1 MTIKAIDNEWMVD
14 VRPQGRNGP
23 RVRRKFKTKS
33 EAQQYERWVI
43 ATQNNKEWLGK
54 DKKDPRTLEELI
66 EAWSKF
72 YGQSLK
78 SGDKVKGDLLR
89 ICAEMGN
96 PRASDLTKATFTKYR
111 AARLDAGISPVT
123 INREHDH
130 LSGVFSALTKAGQY
144 TAPNPLSHLPRLRTR
159 DKEKTFLTSEQINIL
174 LNTLENSYY
183 RLAVLAL
190 ATGARYE
197 EAAQLTISRVQHN
210 KVTFTDTKNGRD
222 RTVPIGPDVHK
233 IITDKV
239 KSGKLFPGV
248 RYETFR
254 ATLKRLF
261 DLPEGQATHVLRH
274 TFASHF
280 TMNGGNIITLQ
291 KLLGHASIKQTM
303 VYAHLAPDY
312 LNEVITL
319 NPFIK
324 RDVK

>member
-1 MTIKAIDNEWMVD
+1 M
-14 VRPQGRNGP
+14 
-23 RVRRKFKTKS
+23 
-33 EAQQYERWVI
+33 
-43 ATQNNKEWLGK
+43 
-54 DKKDPRTLEELI
+54 
-66 EAWSKF
+66 
-72 YGQSLK
+72 
-78 SGDKVKGDLLR
+78 
-89 ICAEMGN
+89 
-96 PRASDLTKATFTKYR
+96 
-111 AARLDAGISPVT
+111 
-123 INREHDH
+123 
-130 LSGVFSALTKAGQY
+130 
-144 TAPNPLSHLPRLRTR
+144 
-159 DKEKTFLTSEQINIL
+159 
-174 LNTLENSYY
+174 
-183 RLAVLAL
+183 
-190 ATGARYE
+190 
-197 EAAQLTISRVQHN
+197 
-210 KVTFTDTKNGRD
+210 TFTDTKNGRD

-324 RDVK
+324 RDMK